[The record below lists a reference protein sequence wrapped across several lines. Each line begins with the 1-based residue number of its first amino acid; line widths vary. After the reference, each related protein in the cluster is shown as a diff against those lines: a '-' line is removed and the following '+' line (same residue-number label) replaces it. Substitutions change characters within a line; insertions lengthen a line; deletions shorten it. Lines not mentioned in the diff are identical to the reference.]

1 MRLKKWTVVFAVAA
15 LATALAVPAFAGGRP
30 LSAELAGSNEV
41 PPSGSSATGVAEL
54 TLNQGQGEI
63 CVEITSGGYAAEEV
77 IFAGHIH
84 EAPAGQN
91 GGVVVNLQV
100 DSPDHSI
107 CLEVD
112 PNLVKRIRKSPGDFY
127 INLHSN
133 LTPSGV
139 IRGQLEK

>member
-1 MRLKKWTVVFAVAA
+1 MRLKRWTVVFGVAA

-30 LSAELAGSNEV
+30 LSAELTGSSEV
-41 PPSGSSATGVAEL
+41 PPSGSAAIGVAEL

-63 CVEITSGGYAAEEV
+63 CVEITSSGYAADEMIV
-77 IFAGHIH
+77 AGHIH

-100 DSPDHSI
+100 NSPDHSI
-107 CLEVD
+107 CVEVD
-112 PNLVKRIRKSPGDFY
+112 SDLVKRIRKSPSDFY

>member
-1 MRLKKWTVVFAVAA
+1 MSLKKWTVVFAVAA
-15 LATALAVPAFAGGRP
+15 QATALAVPAFAGGRP
-30 LSAELAGSNEV
+30 LSAELAGSSEV
-41 PPSGSSATGVAEL
+41 PPSGSEATGVAEL

-63 CVEITSGGYAAEEV
+63 CVEITSSGYAADEV
-77 IFAGHIH
+77 LLAGHIH

-100 DSPDHSI
+100 NSPDHSI
-107 CLEVD
+107 CVEVD
-112 PNLVKRIRKSPGDFY
+112 PDLVKRIRKSPGDFY

>member
-1 MRLKKWTVVFAVAA
+1 MRLKRWTVVFGVAA

-30 LSAELAGSNEV
+30 LSAELTGSSEV
-41 PPSGSSATGVAEL
+41 PPSGSAATGTAEL

-63 CVEITSGGYAAEEV
+63 CVEITSSGYAADEMIV
-77 IFAGHIH
+77 AGHIH

-100 DSPDHSI
+100 NSPDHSI
-107 CLEVD
+107 CVEVD
-112 PNLVKRIRKSPGDFY
+112 SDLVKRIRKSPGDFY